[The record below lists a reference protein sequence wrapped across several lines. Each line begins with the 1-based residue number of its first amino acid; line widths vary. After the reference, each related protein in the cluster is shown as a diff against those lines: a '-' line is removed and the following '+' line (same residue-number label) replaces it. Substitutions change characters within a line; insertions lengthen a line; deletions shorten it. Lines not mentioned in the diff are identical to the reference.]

1 MEATERGDSEK
12 VERTRLEAATEK
24 AKELCERLEEKTVEA
39 AKVTDRAIRE
49 YPYESIAIAFGVGLV
64 IGLLAVWSRRD

>member
-64 IGLLAVWSRRD
+64 IGLLAMWSRRD